1 MNKRFQNF
9 KRPSFPAGKLIIPA
23 LIIIWLVSGIFIV
36 EPGEVGV
43 VLRFGAFSR
52 ITSPGPHYHMPYP
65 VESVKTVKV
74 TEVRRLEIG
83 FRAFGSQRTAQTK
96 GRIKSVPDESQ
107 MLTGDENIVDVQY
120 TVQYK
125 IKDAV
130 NYLFNVYGQENTV
143 KEASEAAMRE
153 VVGKINIDTV
163 LTTGKDEIQT
173 QTRDLIQDILD
184 LYKSGIH
191 VVTVKL
197 QNVQP
202 PGEVSQAFKDVA
214 SAREDRS
221 RYINEAEA
229 YRNGIIPQTRGQ
241 ASVILNNAQ
250 AYKEATILKA
260 KGEASKFTS
269 ILKEYQQA
277 KDVTKKRLYIETMEK
292 VLSNPDMEKIII
304 SNKALNR
311 SVPLLPLGQAQ
322 TPLTNGGGKK

>member
-1 MNKRFQNF
+1 M
-9 KRPSFPAGKLIIPA
+9 
-23 LIIIWLVSGIFIV
+23 IIIWLLSGIFIV

-83 FRAFGSQRTAQTK
+83 FRAFGTMRNAQTK

-130 NYLFNVYGQENTV
+130 DYLFKVYGQENTV
-143 KEASEAAMRE
+143 KEAAEAAMRE

-163 LTTGKDEIQT
+163 LTSGKDQIQT
-173 QTRDLIQDILD
+173 DTRDLIQQIMDK
-184 LYKSGIH
+184 YQSGIH

-241 ASVILNNAQ
+241 ASVILNSAQ

-260 KGEASKFTS
+260 RGESAKFTS
-269 ILKEYQQA
+269 ILKEYEQA
-277 KDVTKKRLYIETMEK
+277 RDITKKRLYIETMEK
-292 VLSNPDMEKIII
+292 IMSNPDMEKIII
-304 SNKALNR
+304 SGKALNR
-311 SVPLLPLGQAQ
+311 SVPLLPLNQGQ
-322 TPLTNGGGKK
+322 TPFNKEAGKK